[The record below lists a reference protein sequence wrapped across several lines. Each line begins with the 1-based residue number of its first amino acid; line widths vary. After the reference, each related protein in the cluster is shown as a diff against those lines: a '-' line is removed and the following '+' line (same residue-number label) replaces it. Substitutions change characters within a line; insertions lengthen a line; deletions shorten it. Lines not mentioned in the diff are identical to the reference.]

1 MVKEGQV
8 SELIHVYINL
18 ALLLRSYQS
27 VLGQPKGFILTAS
40 LAVIYLLVQLR

>member
-18 ALLLRSYQS
+18 ALLLKSYQP
-27 VLGQPKGFILTAS
+27 VLRQPESFILTAS
-40 LAVIYLLVQLR
+40 LAVIYILIQLK